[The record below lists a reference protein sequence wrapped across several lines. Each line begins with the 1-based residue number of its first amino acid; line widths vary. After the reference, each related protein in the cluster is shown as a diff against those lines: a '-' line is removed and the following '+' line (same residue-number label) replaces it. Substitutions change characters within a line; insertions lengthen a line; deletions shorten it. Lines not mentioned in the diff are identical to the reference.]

1 MKSLFRVF
9 LFVFI
14 FGFFSCHNLV
24 AQKFPYRIQID
35 SLQIPEL
42 GGIQSYAYAQWE
54 NKWLIIGGRLDGLHR
69 RQPWASFDSA
79 GNNTQI
85 FVIDPVERKKWSANV
100 NHFHTDLREQ
110 LSSTNM
116 EFKQVDSL
124 LILIGGYG
132 YSPSKGDHIT
142 YPNMAVVN
150 VPQTVK
156 AVINGYQ
163 EFFTISQISC
173 ETCAVTGGKLM
184 TIDSTFYLIGGH
196 RFDGKY
202 NPMGGPTFVQTYT
215 NAVQK
220 FRLKRV
226 VNATEAV
233 WLDKHIDESLLHRR
247 DLNVLPQISDLG
259 EPYLSVFSGV
269 FQTDYDMPYLTSV
282 KIDNDTIY
290 AEPNFVQYFNHYH
303 CATASIYDAQKSM
316 QYNLFFGGISQYAD
330 SSGILTQDSDIPF
343 VQNISLIERDSN
355 GRMKE
360 YLFETKMPGYL
371 GAGSE
376 FIANP
381 NLSYY
386 PNGVLNL
393 NLNEKD
399 SILLGYVYGGIK
411 SSAASIFWI
420 NDGTQSIAS
429 QAIYPVYLVK
439 DSTVVTKLNAQSCN
453 GLQVQVFPD
462 VPYKEFFISYHLNQT
477 EEVMIEIKNLSGQVV
492 VSKHFKK
499 RKMGINQHTLKYK
512 KLDYGQTYFLTLKV
526 SGYEIVQKIL
536 VN

>member
-1 MKSLFRVF
+1 MRSLFRVF
-9 LFVFI
+9 LVVVI
-14 FGFFSCHNLV
+14 WGFFSCNNLV

-54 NKWLIIGGRLDGLHR
+54 NKWLIVGGRLDGLHR

-85 FVIDPVERKKWSANV
+85 IVVDPIARKKWSANV
-100 NHFHTDLREQ
+100 NHFHKDLREQ

-150 VPQTVK
+150 VPQTIYS
-156 AVINGYQ
+156 VINGYQ
-163 EFFTISQISC
+163 EFFTIGQIPC
-173 ETCAVTGGKLM
+173 ENCAVTGGKLM

-202 NPMGGPTFVQTYT
+202 NPMGGSTFVQTYT

-226 VNATEAV
+226 GNNTEV
-233 WLDKHIDESLLHRR
+233 IWQDKYIDEALLHRR
-247 DLNVLPQISDLG
+247 DLNVLPQISDSG
-259 EPYLSVFSGV
+259 KPSLSVFSGV
-269 FQTDYDMPYLTSV
+269 FQLDYDMPYITCV
-282 KIDNDTIY
+282 RIDKDTIY
-290 AEPNFVQYFNHYH
+290 AEPDFAQYYNHYH
-303 CATASIYDAQKSM
+303 CATASIYDAQKSR

-330 SSGILTQDSDIPF
+330 SSGVLIQDSDIPF
-343 VQNISLIERDSN
+343 VQNISLVDRDSN
-355 GRMKE
+355 GIMKE
-360 YLFETKMPGYL
+360 YLLETKMPGYL

-381 NLSYY
+381 NLMYY

-393 NLNEKD
+393 NANSQD
-399 SILLGYVYGGIK
+399 SILLGYIYGGIK

-420 NDGTQSIAS
+420 NDGTQSVAS
-429 QAIYPVYLVK
+429 QAIYPVYLIK
-439 DSTVVTKLNAQSCN
+439 DSTAVLKLNDQSCN
-453 GLQVQVFPD
+453 GLQLQVFPD

-477 EEVMIEIKNLSGQVV
+477 EDVMIEIKNLEGKCVIL
-492 VSKHFKK
+492 KHFKK
-499 RKMGINQHTLKYK
+499 RKKGAKIHTLKYK

-526 SGYEIVQKIL
+526 SGDEIVQKIL